1 MSFEIESKITG
12 ELLKNSVIISNR
24 SIQNELLSRGYGEKY
39 EKELI
44 LNSFETLYL
53 SYIKKLRVLKKKKN
67 MSFDQLLQ
75 IYKKNDY
82 NFGA

>member
-44 LNSFETLYL
+44 LNSFETCLLYT
-53 SYIKKLRVLKKKKN
+53 S
-67 MSFDQLLQ
+67 DAA
-75 IYKKNDY
+75 DE
-82 NFGA
+82 